1 MPKKSS
7 DALAGAEE
15 LDHLGLTSSPAGEK
29 GCGQPRKGF
38 IERKAPYVNNVQN
51 SIHFGKQILSLP
63 PPALSLLSLSPLSF
77 LFRLYSLKLDKL
89 MSILL

>member
-1 MPKKSS
+1 MLKKSS

-15 LDHLGLTSSPAGEK
+15 LDHLGSTSSPAGEK

-38 IERKAPYVNNVQN
+38 IERKAPYVNNAQN

-63 PPALSLLSLSPLSF
+63 PPALLSLSPLS
-77 LFRLYSLKLDKL
+77 LLLRLYSLKLDKL